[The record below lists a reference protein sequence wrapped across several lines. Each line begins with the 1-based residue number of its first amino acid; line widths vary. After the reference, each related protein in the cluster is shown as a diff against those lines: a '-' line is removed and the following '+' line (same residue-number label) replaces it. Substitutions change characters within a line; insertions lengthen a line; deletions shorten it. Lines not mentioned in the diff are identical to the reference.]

1 MPPACVSGSG
11 ELSQRNQ
18 DLGRLSPLV
27 SAQEKK
33 IFVVQG
39 PYPIIR
45 RLLRA
50 RGWVERKLPGTG
62 RQLEQHC
69 GDQNKQRLETGPSNG
84 GGGQGEALLNPRG
97 AAQHFL
103 GTTDPQHHPWLPAE
117 EEEEKEEEQCDDD
130 PSGIHDLM
138 VSREGW
144 S

>member
-1 MPPACVSGSG
+1 MPPACIYCISGSG

-18 DLGRLSPLV
+18 DWGWLSPLV

-33 IFVVQG
+33 IFSVQG

-50 RGWVERKLPGTG
+50 RGWVERKLLHMG

-69 GDQNKQRLETGPSNG
+69 GDHNKQRLQTAPSNG
-84 GGGQGEALLNPRG
+84 GGRQREVLLNPHGG
-97 AAQHFL
+97 AQPFV
-103 GTTDPQHHPWLPAE
+103 GTADPLQHPWLPA
-117 EEEEKEEEQCDDD
+117 EKEEEQCDED
-130 PSGIHDLM
+130 PDGIHGLM

-144 S
+144 D